1 MFWSFFFSLKSKQ
14 ELINNFAIELNN
26 YLYLIDY
33 ELDIK
38 LKINSIMGLF
48 GTSDKKIIAELCK
61 KSEDISK
68 DITNE
73 IDELLNELK
82 SDYYE
87 NNKVVNEF
95 NDFAKELQSKLS
107 PEDASKL
114 LEFTSRL
121 SKVKRCAKKGVEAM
135 RELSR
140 DQRKA
145 TRETLREYQEYLY
158 V

>member
-1 MFWSFFFSLKSKQ
+1 M
-14 ELINNFAIELNN
+14 
-26 YLYLIDY
+26 IDY

-107 PEDASKL
+107 PEDATKL

>member
-1 MFWSFFFSLKSKQ
+1 
-14 ELINNFAIELNN
+14 
-26 YLYLIDY
+26 
-33 ELDIK
+33 
-38 LKINSIMGLF
+38 MGLF

-73 IDELLNELK
+73 IDELLTELK
-82 SDYYE
+82 TEYDE
-87 NNKVVNEF
+87 NSKVVSEFHDFVNEI
-95 NDFAKELQSKLS
+95 KSKLS
-107 PEDASKL
+107 PEDATKL
-114 LEFTSRL
+114 IEFTSRL

>member
-1 MFWSFFFSLKSKQ
+1 
-14 ELINNFAIELNN
+14 
-26 YLYLIDY
+26 
-33 ELDIK
+33 
-38 LKINSIMGLF
+38 MGLF
-48 GTSDKKIIAELCK
+48 KNTGKKIIADLYK
-61 KSEDISK
+61 KSEDINK

-73 IDELLNELK
+73 IDELLDELHT
-82 SDYYE
+82 DYKE
-87 NNKVVNEF
+87 SSKVVTEF
-95 NDFAKELQSKLS
+95 SEFVDEIKSKLS
-107 PEDASKL
+107 PEEASKL
-114 LEFTSRL
+114 IEFNSRL

>member
-1 MFWSFFFSLKSKQ
+1 
-14 ELINNFAIELNN
+14 
-26 YLYLIDY
+26 
-33 ELDIK
+33 
-38 LKINSIMGLF
+38 MGLF
-48 GTSDKKIIAELCK
+48 GKNDKKIIAELCK

-73 IDELLNELK
+73 IDELLDELK
-82 SDYYE
+82 LEYNE
-87 NNKVVNEF
+87 NSQVVNEF
-95 NDFAKELQSKLS
+95 SEFVNQLKTKLS

-114 LEFTSRL
+114 LEFSTRL
-121 SKVKRCAKKGVEAM
+121 TKIKRCAKKGVEAM

-145 TRETLREYQEYLY
+145 TRETIREYQEYLY